1 MNQSESEHSYSS
13 TSSSRQNASR
23 IYDMSAIPMDH
34 YQAKLV
40 EVFLMGIGIVIGG
53 LTIEWNHGK

>member
-1 MNQSESEHSYSS
+1 MLPSESENSYSS

-23 IYDMSAIPMDH
+23 IYDISPIPMDH
-34 YQAKLV
+34 YQATLV